1 MLHIGSMSTTST
13 RAKLAG
19 VALALKLKVPST
31 EPFVSDHY
39 PLHSTP
45 SQQARIEKVEHF
57 EATCDILRLSVTVAC
72 SRIPTHF
79 GTFQT

>member
-45 SQQARIEKVEHF
+45 SQQARIEKVDHF
-57 EATCDILRLSVTVAC
+57 EATCDTLRLSVTAAE
-72 SRIPTHF
+72 RGIPTHS
-79 GTFQT
+79 GTSKT

>member
-1 MLHIGSMSTTST
+1 MSASST
-13 RAKLAG
+13 RAELAG
-19 VALALKLKVPST
+19 VALALKLDVPST

-57 EATCDILRLSVTVAC
+57 EATRQEALYSYWTILLVYECDLD
-72 SRIPTHF
+72 
-79 GTFQT
+79 